1 MRDQAEDFRLKP
13 LEIPMDVTP
22 SRFPAEGTPGADAG
36 IARAGIGQ
44 GEVKVTPLQMAMV
57 AAAIANDGVQM
68 APYTVETIRNPDL
81 DVVRQSEPRR
91 LRTSVSPSTAEQL
104 TQMMVGVVQNGSGKA
119 AQIPGVQV
127 AGKTGTAE
135 TGGEAAPHAWFTS
148 FAPADDP
155 QVAVAVIVENGG
167 SMGNEATGG
176 AIAAPIARAVMEA
189 VLERMKPVRGL
200 TLGNRYRL
208 VRRIAVGGMG
218 EVWVAADDALGREVA
233 VKVLR
238 SEYAGNEDFLNR
250 LRTEARNSAALSH
263 PNIAQMYDYGETNG
277 SGYLVMELVVG
288 EPMADLLE
296 REPVLPPARL
306 LPILAQTAR
315 ALHAAHLSGVV
326 HRDVKPGNILID
338 RSGTVKITDFGVSLA
353 ANQVPM
359 TATGM
364 VMGTAQY
371 LSPEQAVGQAATG
384 ASDIY
389 ALGIVAY
396 ESIAGNRR
404 FTGSTPVDIA
414 VAHVNEPVPP
424 LPTSVDPESGGA
436 RHGHAR
442 QGPAGA
448 APPGRRARARLRGH
462 RRAPRERPLVRPHGG
477 ARPHARRARRA
488 RPTADDVP
496 APEPDPAPVIT
507 PLVIPAAVRDP
518 HATDPANPW
527 VAPEPRRAAHAA
539 HADVPPPSAATPPGP
554 PDDDATRVRP
564 LGRHGGTVP
573 ATAEPVPAPPAP
585 DDAAPGPA
593 LPWERPVPAAPADDP
608 AAPRSYPP
616 RREMH
621 GPTRSSR
628 RPQPTRA
635 GTRPAGAPRGLGG
648 SDARRARR
656 PGDPRRG
663 PTTVAVGTR
672 AVALR
677 GAPHV
682 DHDGPPPGRPAQRPD
697 PAPRRPPGASCSCW

>member
-1 MRDQAEDFRLKP
+1 
-13 LEIPMDVTP
+13 
-22 SRFPAEGTPGADAG
+22 
-36 IARAGIGQ
+36 
-44 GEVKVTPLQMAMV
+44 
-57 AAAIANDGVQM
+57 
-68 APYTVETIRNPDL
+68 
-81 DVVRQSEPRR
+81 
-91 LRTSVSPSTAEQL
+91 
-104 TQMMVGVVQNGSGKA
+104 
-119 AQIPGVQV
+119 
-127 AGKTGTAE
+127 
-135 TGGEAAPHAWFTS
+135 
-148 FAPADDP
+148 
-155 QVAVAVIVENGG
+155 
-167 SMGNEATGG
+167 
-176 AIAAPIARAVMEA
+176 
-189 VLERMKPVRGL
+189 MKPVRGL

-396 ESIAGNRR
+396 ESIAGNRP

-414 VAHVNEPVPP
+414 VAHVNERVPP
-424 LPTSVDPESGGA
+424 LPTSVDPELGELVMVMLA
-436 RHGHAR
+436 KD
-442 QGPAGA
+442 
-448 APPGRRARARLRGH
+448 
-462 RRAPRERPLVRPHGG
+462 PL
-477 ARPHARRARRA
+477 ARPHPADALARVFEGIGARLASDPWSARTGAPAPTRRARRA
-488 RPTADDVP
+488 RTTADDVP

-518 HATDPANPW
+518 HAPDPANPW

-539 HADVPPPSAATPPGP
+539 QAADVPPSAATPPGP

-564 LGRHGGTVP
+564 LGRHGGTAP
-573 ATAEPVPAPPAP
+573 AAAEPVPTAPPAP

-593 LPWERPVPAAPADDP
+593 LPWERPVPTAPADDP
-608 AAPRSYPP
+608 TAPRSYPP

-635 GTRPAGAPRGLGG
+635 GTRPAGAPGGSTRAEPVAPATRAEARRQSQSAPVPSRSAGRRTSTTTGRRLGG
-648 SDARRARR
+648 LPNGLTWPLVALLGLLLVLVIATIATLGDRDGDGGDAA
-656 PGDPRRG
+656 PVRG
-663 PTTVAVGTR
+663 AETSVEVAVPDAET
-672 AVALR
+672 L
-677 GAPHV
+677 
-682 DHDGPPPGRPAQRPD
+682 PGRVT
-697 PAPRRPPGASCSCW
+697 S

>member
-1 MRDQAEDFRLKP
+1 
-13 LEIPMDVTP
+13 
-22 SRFPAEGTPGADAG
+22 
-36 IARAGIGQ
+36 
-44 GEVKVTPLQMAMV
+44 
-57 AAAIANDGVQM
+57 
-68 APYTVETIRNPDL
+68 
-81 DVVRQSEPRR
+81 
-91 LRTSVSPSTAEQL
+91 
-104 TQMMVGVVQNGSGKA
+104 
-119 AQIPGVQV
+119 
-127 AGKTGTAE
+127 
-135 TGGEAAPHAWFTS
+135 
-148 FAPADDP
+148 
-155 QVAVAVIVENGG
+155 
-167 SMGNEATGG
+167 
-176 AIAAPIARAVMEA
+176 
-189 VLERMKPVRGL
+189 MKPVRGL

-238 SEYAGNEDFLNR
+238 TEYAGNEDFLNR

-396 ESIAGNRR
+396 ESILGNRP

-424 LPTSVDPESGGA
+424 LPSSVDPELSELVMVMLA
-436 RHGHAR
+436 KD
-442 QGPAGA
+442 
-448 APPGRRARARLRGH
+448 
-462 RRAPRERPLVRPHGG
+462 PL
-477 ARPHARRARRA
+477 ARPHPADALARVFEEIQARLAADPWSARAGATANTRRARRA
-488 RPTADDVP
+488 RATADDAPP

-518 HATDPANPW
+518 HPVDPAMPW
-527 VAPEPRRAAHAA
+527 VAPEPRPVAPAAGHPAESVAEHDGRTTAA
-539 HADVPPPSAATPPGP
+539 PSGTPP
-554 PDDDATRVRP
+554 
-564 LGRHGGTVP
+564 
-573 ATAEPVPAPPAP
+573 
-585 DDAAPGPA
+585 APGPA
-593 LPWERPVPAAPADDP
+593 LPWERPVPAAAAGEEPVGPRAYPA
-608 AAPRSYPP
+608 

-621 GPTRSSR
+621 GGTRSSR
-628 RPQPTRA
+628 RPQPARSAPRPGTGTAASTPSAAPATRA
-635 GTRPAGAPRGLGG
+635 EARRQSQAAPSRSSSGRRTSTTTGRRLGGLPNGLTWPLVALLGLLLVLVVATIASLGDRDGGDADASNAGVVETVPDDAAPGSAGPAGRVT
-648 SDARRARR
+648 S
-656 PGDPRRG
+656 
-663 PTTVAVGTR
+663 
-672 AVALR
+672 
-677 GAPHV
+677 
-682 DHDGPPPGRPAQRPD
+682 
-697 PAPRRPPGASCSCW
+697 

>member
-1 MRDQAEDFRLKP
+1 
-13 LEIPMDVTP
+13 
-22 SRFPAEGTPGADAG
+22 
-36 IARAGIGQ
+36 
-44 GEVKVTPLQMAMV
+44 
-57 AAAIANDGVQM
+57 
-68 APYTVETIRNPDL
+68 
-81 DVVRQSEPRR
+81 
-91 LRTSVSPSTAEQL
+91 
-104 TQMMVGVVQNGSGKA
+104 
-119 AQIPGVQV
+119 
-127 AGKTGTAE
+127 
-135 TGGEAAPHAWFTS
+135 
-148 FAPADDP
+148 
-155 QVAVAVIVENGG
+155 
-167 SMGNEATGG
+167 
-176 AIAAPIARAVMEA
+176 
-189 VLERMKPVRGL
+189 MKPVRGL

-396 ESIAGNRR
+396 ESIAGNRP

-424 LPTSVDPESGGA
+424 LPTSVDPELGELVMVMLA
-436 RHGHAR
+436 KD
-442 QGPAGA
+442 
-448 APPGRRARARLRGH
+448 
-462 RRAPRERPLVRPHGG
+462 PL
-477 ARPHARRARRA
+477 ARPHPADALARVFEGIGARLASDPWSARTGAPAPTRRARRA
-488 RPTADDVP
+488 RTTADDVP
-496 APEPDPAPVIT
+496 ALEPDPAPVIT

-518 HATDPANPW
+518 HAPDPTSPW

-539 HADVPPPSAATPPGP
+539 SAGETADAPPPSAGTPPGP
-554 PDDDATRVRP
+554 PDDDATHVRP

-573 ATAEPVPAPPAP
+573 ATAEPVPPAPPAP

-635 GTRPAGAPRGLGG
+635 GTRPAGAP
-648 SDARRARR
+648 
-656 PGDPRRG
+656 
-663 PTTVAVGTR
+663 
-672 AVALR
+672 
-677 GAPHV
+677 
-682 DHDGPPPGRPAQRPD
+682 GRPASPTRVEPVAPATRAEARRQSQSAPVPSRSAGRRTSTTTGRRLGGLPNGLTWPLVALLGLLLVLVIATIATLGDRDGDGGDAAPVRGAETSVEVAVPD
-697 PAPRRPPGASCSCW
+697 AETLPGRVTS

>member
-1 MRDQAEDFRLKP
+1 
-13 LEIPMDVTP
+13 
-22 SRFPAEGTPGADAG
+22 
-36 IARAGIGQ
+36 
-44 GEVKVTPLQMAMV
+44 
-57 AAAIANDGVQM
+57 
-68 APYTVETIRNPDL
+68 
-81 DVVRQSEPRR
+81 
-91 LRTSVSPSTAEQL
+91 
-104 TQMMVGVVQNGSGKA
+104 
-119 AQIPGVQV
+119 
-127 AGKTGTAE
+127 
-135 TGGEAAPHAWFTS
+135 
-148 FAPADDP
+148 
-155 QVAVAVIVENGG
+155 
-167 SMGNEATGG
+167 
-176 AIAAPIARAVMEA
+176 
-189 VLERMKPVRGL
+189 MKPVRGL

-263 PNIAQMYDYGETNG
+263 PNIAQMYDYGEANG

-296 REPVLPPARL
+296 REPVLPAARL

-315 ALHAAHLSGVV
+315 GLHAAHLSGVV

-338 RSGTVKITDFGVSLA
+338 RAGTVKITDFGVSLA

-396 ESIAGNRR
+396 ESIAGNRP

-424 LPTSVDPESGGA
+424 LPSSVDPELA
-436 RHGHAR
+436 ELVMVMLAKD
-442 QGPAGA
+442 
-448 APPGRRARARLRGH
+448 
-462 RRAPRERPLVRPHGG
+462 PL
-477 ARPHARRARRA
+477 ARPHPADALARVFEEIGARLASDPWSARSTTPAPTTRRARRA
-488 RPTADDVP
+488 RTAEEAP

-518 HATDPANPW
+518 HATDPATPW
-527 VAPEPRRAAHAA
+527 VAPEPRPAAHAA
-539 HADVPPPSAATPPGP
+539 QPTEVPTEVPADVPAPETSAGP
-554 PDDDATRVRP
+554 VV
-564 LGRHGGTVP
+564 GRHGAP
-573 ATAEPVPAPPAP
+573 ATPDDPAP
-585 DDAAPGPA
+585 AAPGEVAATGPA
-593 LPWERPVPAAPADDP
+593 LPWERPVPAGATA
-608 AAPRSYPP
+608 AGENAPRSYPP

-621 GPTRSSR
+621 GGTRSSR
-628 RPQPTRA
+628 RPQPARGGARAAAAAGRPSGAAVSERSATASSAAPATRA
-635 GTRPAGAPRGLGG
+635 EARRRSQATPSRASSSGRRTSTTTGRRLGG
-648 SDARRARR
+648 L
-656 PGDPRRG
+656 PNGLTWPL
-663 PTTVAVGTR
+663 
-672 AVALR
+672 VALLGLLLVLVVATLASLGDR
-677 GAPHV
+677 GARDDAAASSPGPAAAVVVVDGLPGTPHERV
-682 DHDGPPPGRPAQRPD
+682 T
-697 PAPRRPPGASCSCW
+697 S

>member
-1 MRDQAEDFRLKP
+1 M
-13 LEIPMDVTP
+13 
-22 SRFPAEGTPGADAG
+22 
-36 IARAGIGQ
+36 
-44 GEVKVTPLQMAMV
+44 
-57 AAAIANDGVQM
+57 
-68 APYTVETIRNPDL
+68 
-81 DVVRQSEPRR
+81 
-91 LRTSVSPSTAEQL
+91 
-104 TQMMVGVVQNGSGKA
+104 
-119 AQIPGVQV
+119 
-127 AGKTGTAE
+127 
-135 TGGEAAPHAWFTS
+135 
-148 FAPADDP
+148 
-155 QVAVAVIVENGG
+155 
-167 SMGNEATGG
+167 
-176 AIAAPIARAVMEA
+176 
-189 VLERMKPVRGL
+189 
-200 TLGNRYRL
+200 
-208 VRRIAVGGMG
+208 RRIAVGGMG

-396 ESIAGNRR
+396 ESIAGTGRSRGPRR
-404 FTGSTPVDIA
+404 STSRSRTSTSRCRRCPRRSTRSSASSSWSCSPRTRWRGLTRPTRSRASSRASARVSRA
-414 VAHVNEPVPP
+414 TPGPP
-424 LPTSVDPESGGA
+424 AQGRPPRRDA
-436 RHGHAR
+436 RA
-442 QGPAGA
+442 GPA
-448 APPGRRARARLRGH
+448 PPPTTSPRPSRTRHPSSPRSSSRPRCATRTRPTRRARGSP
-462 RRAPRERPLVRPHGG
+462 RAAPC
-477 ARPHARRARRA
+477 RARRGGGE
-488 RPTADDVP
+488 T
-496 APEPDPAPVIT
+496 
-507 PLVIPAAVRDP
+507 
-518 HATDPANPW
+518 
-527 VAPEPRRAAHAA
+527 
-539 HADVPPPSAATPPGP
+539 ADVPPPSAGTPPGP
-554 PDDDATRVRP
+554 PDDDATHVRP

-573 ATAEPVPAPPAP
+573 ATAEPVPRHRPPRTTPHPAPPSRGNAP
-585 DDAAPGPA
+585 SPPPRRRRPG
-593 LPWERPVPAAPADDP
+593 
-608 AAPRSYPP
+608 APRSYPP

-635 GTRPAGAPRGLGG
+635 GTRPAGAPGRPASPTHAEPVAPATRAEARRQSQSAPVPSRSAGRRTSTTTGRRLGG
-648 SDARRARR
+648 LPNGLTWPLVALLGLLLVLVIATIATLGDRDGDGGDTAPCGARR
-656 PGDPRRG
+656 PPSRSSRPTPR
-663 PTTVAVGTR
+663 
-672 AVALR
+672 L
-677 GAPHV
+677 
-682 DHDGPPPGRPAQRPD
+682 PGRVT
-697 PAPRRPPGASCSCW
+697 S

>member
-1 MRDQAEDFRLKP
+1 
-13 LEIPMDVTP
+13 
-22 SRFPAEGTPGADAG
+22 
-36 IARAGIGQ
+36 
-44 GEVKVTPLQMAMV
+44 
-57 AAAIANDGVQM
+57 
-68 APYTVETIRNPDL
+68 
-81 DVVRQSEPRR
+81 
-91 LRTSVSPSTAEQL
+91 
-104 TQMMVGVVQNGSGKA
+104 
-119 AQIPGVQV
+119 
-127 AGKTGTAE
+127 
-135 TGGEAAPHAWFTS
+135 
-148 FAPADDP
+148 
-155 QVAVAVIVENGG
+155 
-167 SMGNEATGG
+167 
-176 AIAAPIARAVMEA
+176 
-189 VLERMKPVRGL
+189 MKPVRGL

-396 ESIAGNRR
+396 ESIAGNRP

-424 LPTSVDPESGGA
+424 LPTSVDPELGELVMVMLA
-436 RHGHAR
+436 KD
-442 QGPAGA
+442 
-448 APPGRRARARLRGH
+448 
-462 RRAPRERPLVRPHGG
+462 PL
-477 ARPHARRARRA
+477 ARPHPADALARVFEGIAVRLASDPWSARTGAPAPTRRARRA
-488 RPTADDVP
+488 RTTADDVP

-518 HATDPANPW
+518 HAPDPANPW

-539 HADVPPPSAATPPGP
+539 QADVPPSAATPPGT

-573 ATAEPVPAPPAP
+573 ETAEPVPAPPAP
-585 DDAAPGPA
+585 DDAVPGPA

-635 GTRPAGAPRGLGG
+635 GTRPAGAPGGPAGSTRAEPVAPATRAEARRQSQSAPVPSRSAGRRTSTTTGRRLGG
-648 SDARRARR
+648 LPNGLTWPLVALLGLLLVLVIATIATLGDRDGDGGDAA
-656 PGDPRRG
+656 PVRG
-663 PTTVAVGTR
+663 AETSVEVAVPDAET
-672 AVALR
+672 L
-677 GAPHV
+677 
-682 DHDGPPPGRPAQRPD
+682 PGRVT
-697 PAPRRPPGASCSCW
+697 S